1 MAYYCGIDGGGTKT
15 HCVIGDEK
23 NIISEFIASGS
34 NYHITGLENSK
45 KNIEKAFNEAL
56 KKAKISKKEIK
67 FSVLGLSGAD
77 RDEDIKK
84 LTKTLYPIFGK
95 NFKIF
100 NDCWI
105 ALKNGIR
112 DYYGIVAVCGTGGG
126 YAGRTKDG
134 KEFIYRNLDYIT
146 GNRGGGTEIAEKALH
161 FAFRSE
167 EGSYKK
173 TALEEKIPELFQVKN
188 MAQVLE
194 KIFMKEIDKKILDK
208 IPPLV
213 FLLAE
218 KNDEVCIEILTEL
231 GKTISEYLQGL
242 INHLHFEGKI
252 PTILSGS
259 IFKTKNKTLISTI
272 RNNLPS
278 SSEIIIPDTPP
289 VFGAYK
295 LAIDHSI
302 DFS

>member
-1 MAYYCGIDGGGTKT
+1 
-15 HCVIGDEK
+15 
-23 NIISEFIASGS
+23 
-34 NYHITGLENSK
+34 
-45 KNIEKAFNEAL
+45 
-56 KKAKISKKEIK
+56 
-67 FSVLGLSGAD
+67 
-77 RDEDIKK
+77 
-84 LTKTLYPIFGK
+84 
-95 NFKIF
+95 
-100 NDCWI
+100 
-105 ALKNGIR
+105 
-112 DYYGIVAVCGTGGG
+112 
-126 YAGRTKDG
+126 
-134 KEFIYRNLDYIT
+134 
-146 GNRGGGTEIAEKALH
+146 
-161 FAFRSE
+161 
-167 EGSYKK
+167 
-173 TALEEKIPELFQVKN
+173 
-188 MAQVLE
+188 
-194 KIFMKEIDKKILDK
+194 MKEIDKKILDK